1 MEKIN
6 AIYVMDNVI
15 DARIM
20 VYVLIVI
27 QHLKSIILYVRLVHK
42 IALNVSIPSVLH
54 AYQVIF

>member
-15 DARIM
+15 DATIM

-27 QHLKSIILYVRLVHK
+27 QHLKSIILYVTLVHK
-42 IALNVSIPSVLH
+42 IALNASIPFVLH